1 MNSSERFTAFLTLC
15 VGQQDNCPSQS
26 NLTLTSG
33 LSPTLPLQY
42 LKLKPSVFK
51 GKRKEKDRSVEDL
64 ELAVLGRSVG
74 LFSSNPPYIV
84 LFLPSNKHYERER
97 DTREG
102 QITIYSP

>member
-1 MNSSERFTAFLTLC
+1 MSLSVQPHINKWTVSS
-15 VGQQDNCPSQS
+15 
-26 NLTLTSG
+26 
-33 LSPTLPLQY
+33 LSLQY
-42 LKLKPSVFK
+42 LRLKPSVFK
-51 GKRKEKDRSVEDL
+51 GKRKERDRSVEDL

-84 LFLPSNKHYERER
+84 LFLLSNKHYERER